1 MPKIKIKIKKRKE
14 DWGSKLEGSDAK
26 IKMAPMSKHIKL
38 SSPKRK
44 MTIYGKGKMPAK
56 AKEEVGEGVT
66 TYRGMSKERLE
77 AREAKRLGMSMEE
90 YQARKKRHLRLKR
103 K

>member
-1 MPKIKIKIKKRKE
+1 MPKIKIKKRKE
-14 DWGSKLEGSDAK
+14 DWGSKLETGDAK

-38 SSPKRK
+38 YSPKKK

-56 AKEEVGEGVT
+56 AKEEVGKGT
-66 TYRGMSKERLE
+66 ITYRGMSKERLE
-77 AREAKRLGMSMEE
+77 AREAKRLGMSSEE
-90 YQARKKRHLRLKR
+90 YKARKKRHLRLKR